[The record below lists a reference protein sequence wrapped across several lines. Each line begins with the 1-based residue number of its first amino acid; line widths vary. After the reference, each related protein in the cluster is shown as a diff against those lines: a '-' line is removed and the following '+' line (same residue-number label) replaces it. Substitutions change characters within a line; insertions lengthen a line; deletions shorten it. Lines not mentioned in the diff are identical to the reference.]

1 METSAT
7 DWPASLTPISTD
19 SSQTLRLLR
28 QEKARRVMAGLRL
41 DPVYCPK
48 LMSRKQQQFLRTP
61 HLEAFYGGAAGGG
74 KSEALLAAAIQYI
87 DQPRYAALLLRRT
100 FSDLAKPGAL
110 IDRSKLWWSGTPARY
125 NATEHKWTFPSGATL
140 TFGYL
145 ASEGDV
151 YQYQGSEF
159 QFIGFDELTQF
170 SEFQY
175 TYLFSRLRRN
185 MAVSAP
191 LRMRAAS
198 NPGGV
203 GHEWVKSRFIETDRS
218 DVAVIRAKVA
228 DNPGMNVDEYI
239 ASLQQLDHL
248 TRAQLL
254 DGDWDV
260 VANGDVFLREWFR
273 EYTCTP
279 GGYHTDRPIAAES
292 LWRFAT
298 VDLAV
303 SERTSADY
311 TAVAVWGAAQH
322 QLLLLDMVRM
332 QASAPDVL
340 KRLHSIQSQW
350 QLDFFAVEANGP
362 QRGMVDMFRLDG
374 ILCKRLQPRGD
385 KMARAATASV
395 AFEAGQVFVRK
406 TAAWWPAL
414 ERELLVFPGGKND
427 DQVDAVS
434 YGVRL
439 ALSAMPRREVVD
451 AEEVAA

>member
-1 METSAT
+1 METLAT
-7 DWPASLTPISTD
+7 HWLTSQTPTSTD
-19 SSQTLRLLR
+19 SLPTLRRLKE
-28 QEKARRVMAGLRL
+28 EKARRVMASLRL
-41 DPVYCPK
+41 DPTYCPK
-48 LMSRKQQQFLRTP
+48 LMSRKQQQFLLCPQR
-61 HLEAFYGGAAGGG
+61 EAFYGGAAGGG
-74 KSEALLAAAIQYI
+74 KSEALLAAALQYV
-87 DQPRYAALLLRRT
+87 DQPLYAALLLRRT
-100 FSDLAKPGAL
+100 FSDLSQPGAL
-110 IDRSKLWWSGTPARY
+110 IDRSKQWLSLTPARY

-140 TFGYL
+140 KFGYL
-145 ASEGDV
+145 SSDADV

-170 SEFQY
+170 TEFQY

-185 MAVSAP
+185 VQVDAP
-191 LRMRAAS
+191 LRMRSAS

-203 GHEWVKSRFIETDRS
+203 GHEWVKARFIETDNP
-218 DVAVIRAKVA
+218 DIAVIRAKVA
-228 DNPGMNVDEYI
+228 DNPGMNVAEYV

-248 TRAQLL
+248 TRSQLL

-260 VANGDVFLREWFR
+260 VANGNVFKREWFR
-273 EYTCTP
+273 EYTITP
-279 GGYHTDRPIAAES
+279 DGYHTDRPISADS

-311 TAVAVWGAAQH
+311 TAIAVWGAAQH
-322 QLLLLDMVRM
+322 QLLLLDMVRI

-340 KRLHSIQSQW
+340 KRLHAIQEQW
-350 QLDFFAVEANGP
+350 KLDFFAVESNGP

-385 KMARAATASV
+385 KLARAATASV

-406 TAAWWPAL
+406 TATWWPAL
-414 ERELLVFPGGKND
+414 ERELLVFPNDKYD

-434 YGVRL
+434 YGVRM
-439 ALSAMPRREVVD
+439 ALSTMPRAVED
-451 AEEVAA
+451 EA